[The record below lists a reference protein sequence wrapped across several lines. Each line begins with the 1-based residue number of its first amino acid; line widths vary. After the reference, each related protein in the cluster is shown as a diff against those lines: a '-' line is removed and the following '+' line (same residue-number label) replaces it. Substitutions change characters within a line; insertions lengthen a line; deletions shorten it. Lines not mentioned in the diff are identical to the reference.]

1 MFSLM
6 FIMKF
11 LQSVHPTC
19 IILVPYTYPKKK
31 KKKLV
36 PYDRSCILHIVVA
49 PSGSK

>member
-6 FIMKF
+6 LIMKI
-11 LQSVHPTC
+11 LQSMHPTC

-31 KKKLV
+31 LE

>member
-6 FIMKF
+6 LIMKI
-11 LQSVHPTC
+11 LQSLHPTC
-19 IILVPYTYPKKK
+19 IIIVLCTYPKKK
-31 KKKLV
+31 KKNLV